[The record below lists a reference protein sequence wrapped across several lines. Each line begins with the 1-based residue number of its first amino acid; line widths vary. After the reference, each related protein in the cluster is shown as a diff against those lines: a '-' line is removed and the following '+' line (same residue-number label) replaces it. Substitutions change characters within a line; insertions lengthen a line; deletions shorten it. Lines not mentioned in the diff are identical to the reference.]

1 VLLGSSHAEIP
12 LVRAIKELG
21 GECVLV
27 SGDPNGLA
35 IPLAD
40 EFVECDY
47 SREESVLELCQ
58 RLHPNA
64 VVSGCNDFAAL
75 TASYTAQ
82 RLALHGHDNPDIA
95 KRIHLKDEFRE
106 LAQEVGIRTPA
117 FQRFRTLQDAFAYIR
132 DKENNQIIKPNDLT
146 GGKGISIVE
155 AGTDCNQA
163 LQKAFGLSRSGVVV
177 VEDAIPGSL
186 HSAAIMIKDAEIQFL
201 MLADERSLENP
212 FLVSSAETPSQ
223 LSADVGSDVG
233 EEISRIAHRLSLVDG
248 LVHVQFIYDGA
259 IPWIIEVCRRPP
271 GDLFLDL
278 VLHSTGFDLAKAYV
292 LQCWGIPVETP
303 LEISEKPVL
312 RQCVMSPHNGRV
324 TAVQW
329 SDQLADSVLERVDLR
344 TLPTEITDFEREKLA
359 ILFCRFD
366 SPAATARVS
375 SGIREHIQLTFA
387 S

>member
-21 GECVLV
+21 GECILV

-35 IPLAD
+35 IPFAD
-40 EFVECDY
+40 EFIECDY
-47 SREESVLELCQ
+47 SREELVLELCES
-58 RLHPNA
+58 LHPNA
-64 VVSGCNDFAAL
+64 VVAGCNDFAAL

-82 RLALHGHDNPDIA
+82 RLALHGHDTPETA

-117 FQRFRTLQDAFAYIR
+117 FRRFRTVEDASAYIR
-132 DKENNQIIKPNDLT
+132 DQTNNQMIKPNDLT

-155 AGTDCNQA
+155 AGIDCNQA
-163 LQKAFGLSRSGVVV
+163 LQKAFDLSRSGVVV

-271 GDLFLDL
+271 GDLYLDL

-329 SDQLADSVLERVDLR
+329 SDQLANSVLERVDLR

-375 SGIREHIQLTFA
+375 SSIREHIQLAFG